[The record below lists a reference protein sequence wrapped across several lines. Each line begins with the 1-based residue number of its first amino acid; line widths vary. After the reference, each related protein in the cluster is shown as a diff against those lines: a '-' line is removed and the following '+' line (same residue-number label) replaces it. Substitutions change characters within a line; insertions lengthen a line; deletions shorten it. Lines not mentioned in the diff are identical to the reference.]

1 MSIVTA
7 NESARWASLDMDE
20 ATEKKAAHRALGIF
34 KEIAA
39 AAQDVVAGVVP
50 EYRVDLH
57 NLCPIERQALAAW
70 AEPGEVQI
78 VLHADETVV
87 EETGIAGLWFVSTK
101 DSAYLSYSALPTVV
115 TDAVS
120 FISANWPTPVQT
132 EDVFAAPAIFSQ
144 VEHAAQTLD
153 LTQVKSD
160 AAYIVEL
167 TRQPLK
173 EGDTEYLK
181 KAFGLAGIDVHI
193 TGFARMNLQATA
205 IKGVWYEEILNN
217 AGQVLLKAYAVALI
231 PPEVGVDRLEMQ
243 EARSKLTELIEN
255 VEMIAQG
262 MQ

>member
-70 AEPGEVQI
+70 AGPGEVQI

-132 EDVFAAPAIFSQ
+132 EDVFAAPAIFR
-144 VEHAAQTLD
+144 
-153 LTQVKSD
+153 KSS
-160 AAYIVEL
+160 
-167 TRQPLK
+167 TPLK
-173 EGDTEYLK
+173 HW
-181 KAFGLAGIDVHI
+181 I
-193 TGFARMNLQATA
+193 
-205 IKGVWYEEILNN
+205 
-217 AGQVLLKAYAVALI
+217 
-231 PPEVGVDRLEMQ
+231 
-243 EARSKLTELIEN
+243 
-255 VEMIAQG
+255 
-262 MQ
+262 